1 MNQLLTLSGTRLAQM
16 IKQGE
21 VSSQE
26 VVEVHIQQIKK
37 VNPVLNA
44 VVKDRFD
51 QAREEAKKADE
62 AVKSQPKEQLPPFL
76 GVPCTIKE
84 CFALAVARLRQAGA
98 IPLGVTNVPEL
109 CMWFETYN
117 AVYGRTNNAYDPGR
131 IVGGSSGGEGA
142 IISAGGSPFG
152 IGSDLGGSIRMPAF
166 FNGIFGHKPSGGLV
180 PNTGQFPIAEN
191 EALRYLTTGPLA
203 RKAMPI
209 LKIIAGPDG
218 KDSGCQEIPLGDPA
232 QVKIEEL
239 EVVIIENRIS
249 RVQSELLQSLD
260 RARLHLLEKG
270 AKEKRV
276 RVERLKYAFNIWSS
290 MLSVA
295 SETSFA
301 TLLGAD
307 KPINPWLELLKW
319 VFRASNHTLPSIIF
333 AMVEALPKLT
343 PGLTRRAVQAG
354 KLLKQEMQEI
364 LGEKGVLLFP
374 PHPRTALRHYGTLL
388 HPFSFIYTGI
398 FNVLELPVTEVPM
411 GLSRKG
417 LPLGVQV
424 VANHGNDHLT
434 IAVRDRIEFFSLK
447 FIFLLADYLDI
458 FPLILF
464 HNFGKQALNHIPKRL
479 LSGNSIRV
487 GDGENTTGICWLEF
501 CFSSIEKY
509 PLIKLGKSGK
519 SFLRIS
525 F

>member
-16 IKQGE
+16 IKEGE

-26 VVEVHIQQIKK
+26 VVEAHIQQIKK

-44 VVKDRFD
+44 LVKDRFD
-51 QAREEAKKADE
+51 QAKEEAKKADE

-84 CFALAVARLRQAGA
+84 CFALTGMPNTSGLVARKDIIAQEDATAVARLRQAGA

-117 AVYGRTNNAYDPGR
+117 AVYGRTNNAYDPSR

-203 RKAMPI
+203 RKAEDLMPI

-301 TLLGAD
+301 TLLGAG
-307 KPINPWLELLKW
+307 KPINPWLELFKW
-319 VFRASNHTLPSIIF
+319 LFRASDHTLPSIIF
-333 AMVEALPKLT
+333 AMVEVLPKLT
-343 PGLTRRAVQAG
+343 PGLTQRAVQAG

-374 PHPRTALRHYGTLL
+374 PHPRTALQHYGTLL

-398 FNVLELPVTEVPM
+398 FNVLELPVTQVPM

-434 IAVRDRIEFFSLK
+434 IAVALELEQAFGGWVVPE
-447 FIFLLADYLDI
+447 LAK
-458 FPLILF
+458 
-464 HNFGKQALNHIPKRL
+464 G
-479 LSGNSIRV
+479 
-487 GDGENTTGICWLEF
+487 
-501 CFSSIEKY
+501 
-509 PLIKLGKSGK
+509 
-519 SFLRIS
+519 
-525 F
+525 

>member
-16 IKQGE
+16 IKRGE

-26 VVEVHIQQIKK
+26 VVEAHIQQIKK

-84 CFALAVARLRQAGA
+84 CFALTGMPNTSGLVARKNIIPQEDATAVARLRQAGA

-117 AVYGRTNNAYDPGR
+117 AVYGRTNNAYDPSR

-203 RKAMPI
+203 RKAEDLMPI

-434 IAVRDRIEFFSLK
+434 IAVALELERVFGGWAVPE
-447 FIFLLADYLDI
+447 LAK
-458 FPLILF
+458 
-464 HNFGKQALNHIPKRL
+464 G
-479 LSGNSIRV
+479 
-487 GDGENTTGICWLEF
+487 
-501 CFSSIEKY
+501 
-509 PLIKLGKSGK
+509 
-519 SFLRIS
+519 
-525 F
+525 